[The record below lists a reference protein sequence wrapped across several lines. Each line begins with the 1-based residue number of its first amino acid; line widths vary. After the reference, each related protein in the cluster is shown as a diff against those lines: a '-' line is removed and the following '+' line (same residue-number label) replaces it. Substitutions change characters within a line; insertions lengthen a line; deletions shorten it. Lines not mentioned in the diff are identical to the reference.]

1 MSKDNKSLIKPFI
14 ADKNR
19 ESVLSGDTVYL
30 DVINNGDI
38 ASDDSSALVNRRN
51 TLYHDSNDQ

>member
-1 MSKDNKSLIKPFI
+1 MKIYIVFL
-14 ADKNR
+14 DKNR

-38 ASDDSSALVNRRN
+38 TPDDSNGLVNKRN
-51 TLYHDSNDQ
+51 TVYHDSKD